1 MLNTN
6 KSLQNYTSNSN
17 PTLFTTSFDSL
28 DNTSEKQAYHL
39 NRNGYSIHIVNSLKH
54 RIKANTLIKR
64 MYASRGYQT
73 KNATIFPSTPDQI
86 TFATF
91 VGEIIIGT
99 VTLKK
104 DSTNGLLADE
114 LYGEEINLFRKNGK
128 KVCELSK
135 FALDPQYT
143 SKEMI
148 TSLFQVTFLYARNV
162 LNATDFFCEVNPRH
176 SGFHKHVFGFQASG
190 EMRTCPRVNA
200 PAILLHLELDHYATK
215 HASALANI
223 NVS

>member
-6 KSLQNYTSNSN
+6 KSLPNYASDSN
-17 PTLFTTSFDSL
+17 PTLFVPSFDTL
-28 DNTSEKQAYHL
+28 DNTREKQTYHL

-73 KNATIFPSTPDQI
+73 QNASIFPPSPDQI

-91 VGEIIIGT
+91 IGEIIIGT
-99 VTLKK
+99 VTLKN
-104 DSTNGLLADE
+104 DSANGLLADE
-114 LYGEEINLFRKNGK
+114 LYGDEINLFRKNGR

-135 FALDPQYT
+135 FALDPQYS

-162 LNATDFFCEVNPRH
+162 LNTTDFFCEVNPRH
-176 SGFHKHVFGFQASG
+176 AGFHKHVFGFQPSG
-190 EMRTCPRVNA
+190 ELRTCPRVNA
-200 PAILLHLELDHYATK
+200 PAVLLHLELDHYATK